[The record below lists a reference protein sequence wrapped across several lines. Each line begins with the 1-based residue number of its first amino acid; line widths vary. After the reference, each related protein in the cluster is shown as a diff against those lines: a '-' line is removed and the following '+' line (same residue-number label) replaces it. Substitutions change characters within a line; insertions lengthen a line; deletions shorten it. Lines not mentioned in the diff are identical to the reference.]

1 MCGRPGRTRIIF
13 NHNFF
18 LVSNAESKRKNR
30 FSLPIFSSG
39 LYYFFSSSCRRFFH
53 GPQRTAHWLALFLFS
68 SLSVCLIALFPF
80 SLTLTLVLFLPLLSP
95 SPPHPL
101 NSPALRLPCHFLRSP
116 APSSALLG
124 VCVVALAPCH
134 SSVCAA
140 AAFPLPTPVTSLPG
154 PFLPT
159 FFFSPL
165 EAGKGTLIS

>member
-18 LVSNAESKRKNR
+18 FGFKRGKQEEEPFFPPNFFKWTLLLFLVQLSAFLPRPSADCA
-30 FSLPIFSSG
+30 LVGIIPIFFP
-39 LYYFFSSSCRRFFH
+39 LCVPYC
-53 GPQRTAHWLALFLFS
+53 
-68 SLSVCLIALFPF
+68 SLPF